1 MKKLAILLAARRWPQ
16 VERAGSGTITD
27 LSDSRRER
35 CAGHYEITT
44 KDGTK
49 LTATINADGTCS
61 DTDAGGK
68 VIEHGTWAEQDD
80 GQNCF
85 TPAADSEG
93 DKQCYSNSEP
103 AADGTSTATPNVG
116 DPLTVK
122 KARHPSAAPF
132 SVHVCG
138 SGGNGDCRRFY
149 LAEETAGHRGR

>member
-1 MKKLAILLAARRWPQ
+1 MNKLAILLAATAMAACSSEPAP
-16 VERAGSGTITD
+16 EPSPTPSETAAASDAPGT
-27 LSDSRRER
+27 
-35 CAGHYEITT
+35 YEITT

-49 LTATINADGTCS
+49 LTATINADGTYA
-61 DTDAGGK
+61 DMDATGK

-103 AADGTSTATPNVG
+103 AADGTFTATPNVG

-122 KARHPSAAPF
+122 KVS
-132 SVHVCG
+132 
-138 SGGNGDCRRFY
+138 
-149 LAEETAGHRGR
+149 